1 MASLISNVNGVS
13 EVEDFFGCNLK
24 YLKEYKDYK
33 EDNTSNIVVVSTSFF
48 LPSNLETYDKGKI
61 STYINGL
68 IENIETFQYKIERFT
83 TYPKNWIYRVY
94 VDKFIME
101 DYETGLDI
109 HKHFIFIKRLA
120 KEYIKRLIDDS
131 NNFKYKNVEIIQ
143 YNNNDARVTKYKEK
157 ITIILGHKDTFGTF
171 LRFHPLTDNRIGF
184 CIMRNCSYSLSP
196 LDIIIQNYWI
206 QFKSTDFKYME
217 YVQEGYYFLN
227 DRQNFVKYKLLYP
240 KLKLN
245 NNNNRN
251 IDDIKYSRSL
261 AGLISIKLV
270 LKDDI
275 IYYKEKFEQYKTK
288 FFGSKDIGVNVV
300 SNPKTINKKLTK
312 NNLKN
317 NETKFMYGID
327 ELILLFILPD
337 LKYGKKNGIEINNK
351 EVDKGDVDKNT
362 FTIKESSQDVIFQN
376 EFKLGVKFQKLYS
389 TPSLFHQIPKYTYFN
404 FDFISSGLEET
415 NIYKVPFFIPN
426 FITNSIDYKTKHIYI
441 LKYENSNN
449 NFDLKQ
455 YLDDKY
461 NGFKINEF
469 DLFNK
474 SKNENEN
481 ISKMIHRYLELI
493 TSSYD
498 ETNFKPL
505 VICPENFDILSLP
518 EDTKLTLED
527 MLEPI
532 KDKHKLTH
540 ISPVILDNPVK
551 GGKRFITKKIKQI
564 KNRKSKKKT

>member
-1 MASLISNVNGVS
+1 MASLISHVNVFS
-13 EVEDFFGCNLK
+13 KVEDFFGCDLT

-83 TYPKNWIYRVY
+83 THPKNWIYRVY
-94 VDKFIME
+94 VDQFIME
-101 DYETGLDI
+101 DDEIGLDI

-143 YNNNDARVTKYKEK
+143 YNNNDARVTKYKEEL
-157 ITIILGHKDTFGTF
+157 IIRLGHKDTFGTF

-227 DRQNFVKYKLLYP
+227 DRQNFAKYKLLYP

-270 LKDDI
+270 VEKDI
-275 IYYKEKFEQYKTK
+275 IYYKEKFNQYKTK

-300 SNPKTINKKLTK
+300 SNLKTINKKLTK
-312 NNLKN
+312 NNLKNNNLKN

-337 LKYGKKNGIEINNK
+337 LKYGKKKGIETHNK
-351 EVDKGDVDKNT
+351 DVDKGEVDKNT
-362 FTIKESSQDVIFQN
+362 FTIKESSHDVISQ
-376 EFKLGVKFQKLYS
+376 
-389 TPSLFHQIPKYTYFN
+389 
-404 FDFISSGLEET
+404 
-415 NIYKVPFFIPN
+415 
-426 FITNSIDYKTKHIYI
+426 
-441 LKYENSNN
+441 
-449 NFDLKQ
+449 
-455 YLDDKY
+455 
-461 NGFKINEF
+461 
-469 DLFNK
+469 NK
-474 SKNENEN
+474 SKFE
-481 ISKMIHRYLELI
+481 I
-493 TSSYD
+493 
-498 ETNFKPL
+498 
-505 VICPENFDILSLP
+505 
-518 EDTKLTLED
+518 
-527 MLEPI
+527 
-532 KDKHKLTH
+532 
-540 ISPVILDNPVK
+540 
-551 GGKRFITKKIKQI
+551 
-564 KNRKSKKKT
+564 